1 MKRRTVALLLALL
14 ALLSLCACG
23 GGGSD
28 ESSIIV
34 DPDDPFTGDWLMITA
49 EGIYE
54 YYYFYGNGK
63 GCKQALDIYI
73 DFSYTYD
80 DDTITFESYIDTPPI
95 VQTYSYTLD
104 DIDLFLTN
112 TAGGQTQHYIKQTQE

>member
-1 MKRRTVALLLALL
+1 MKKRTVALFLALL

-23 GGGSD
+23 GEGD

-34 DPDDPFTGDWLMITA
+34 DPNDPFTGDWLMITA

-54 YYYFYGNGK
+54 YYYFYGNGT

-73 DFSYTYD
+73 DFSYSYD
-80 DDTITFESYIDTPPI
+80 DDTITFESYVDTPPI

-112 TAGGQTQHYIKQTQE
+112 IDGGQTQHYIKQTQE